1 MVVIVNVLFDFV
13 IHVLYISHVLVE
25 LALLLLAGGGLLAL
39 GLFHFDLE
47 ALVLFFIELVEV
59 PLGI

>member
-1 MVVIVNVLFDFV
+1 MVVIVDVLLNFV
-13 IHVLYISHVLVE
+13 IHVLYITHVLVE

-39 GLFHFDLE
+39 RLLHFDLE
-47 ALVLFFIELVEV
+47 ALVLFFVELVEV